1 MKISIGCDHIVTEIK
16 NHLVEYLKEKG
27 HEVIDNGTYD
37 KVRTHYPIYGKKTAE
52 KVVNGETDL
61 GIVICGTGVGITN
74 SANKVKG
81 IRAALVRDVD
91 TAKYAK
97 EQLNAN
103 VIGMGGRI
111 TGIGLMENIIDV
123 FLETEYKETEENKKL
138 IEKIDSLIEENTSI
152 GDEHFFDEFLEKWEK
167 GEYPNE

>member
-16 NHLVEYLKEKG
+16 DHLVEYLKEKG
-27 HEVIDNGTYD
+27 YEVIDNGTYD

-52 KVVNGETDL
+52 KVVNGEADL
-61 GIVICGTGVGITN
+61 GIVICGTGVGITA

-81 IRAALVRDVD
+81 IRAALVRDVA
-91 TAKYAK
+91 TAKYAR

-123 FLETEYKETEENKKL
+123 FLETEYKETEKNKKW
-138 IEKIDSLIEENTSI
+138 IEKIDGLIEEDSSI